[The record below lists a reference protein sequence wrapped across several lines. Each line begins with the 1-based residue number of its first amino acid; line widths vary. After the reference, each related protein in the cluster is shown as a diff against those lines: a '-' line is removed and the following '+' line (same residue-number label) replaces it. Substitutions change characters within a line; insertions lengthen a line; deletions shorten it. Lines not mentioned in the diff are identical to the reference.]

1 MVKKQELIAYLAA
14 NKSRFMEEY
23 HLVKI
28 GVFGSIAR
36 EDQTEDSDIDIIVE
50 FKENTK
56 DLYELK
62 QKLKKELQ
70 MNFNKSIDIC
80 REKYVKAVFK
90 KQILSEAAYV

>member
-1 MVKKQELIAYLAA
+1 M
-14 NKSRFMEEY
+14 
-23 HLVKI
+23 VKI

-62 QKLKKELQ
+62 QNLKK
-70 MNFNKSIDIC
+70 NFI
-80 REKYVKAVFK
+80 
-90 KQILSEAAYV
+90 

>member
-1 MVKKQELIAYLAA
+1 MLNKQDIIAYLAT

-28 GVFGSIAR
+28 GVFGSVAR
-36 EDQTEDSDIDIIVE
+36 EEQTEDSDIDIIVE
-50 FKENTK
+50 FKENTM

-70 MNFNKSIDIC
+70 INFNRPIDIC
-80 REKYVKAVFK
+80 REKYVKSAFK